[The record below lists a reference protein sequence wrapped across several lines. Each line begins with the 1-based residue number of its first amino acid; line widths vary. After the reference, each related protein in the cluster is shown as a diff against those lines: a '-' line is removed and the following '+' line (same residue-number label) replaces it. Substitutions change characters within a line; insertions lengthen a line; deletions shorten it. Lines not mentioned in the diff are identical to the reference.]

1 MLLATL
7 RRPLTYLLWI
17 AFWQIILSGSAFG
30 QSFKLKGIVFD
41 STRLFPLESVTV
53 LSSSGR
59 GAVTNAQGRY
69 EILVNEN
76 DSVWFSYLGKPTQ
89 KYAVAGIQNETQFDI
104 SLQITIPVLKE
115 IRLKPRNYKMDSIQN
130 RLDYAKIFEY
140 EKGKIRPSVTSSG
153 VGFDLT
159 EIIRMFQFRKNKS
172 MLATQRR
179 LLADERDAF
188 IASRFN
194 KGLIVR
200 LTGLKGGELDT
211 FMRLYKPDYDFALVT
226 PEYDFQVYIKKA
238 HEDYLRR
245 KNAGEF
251 RLEEERSF

>member
-1 MLLATL
+1 MPHL
-7 RRPLTYLLWI
+7 RRLCTYL
-17 AFWQIILSGSAFG
+17 ILLVFLQFLFSGSVSAQQFY
-30 QSFKLKGIVFD
+30 LKGVVYD
-41 STRLFPLESVTV
+41 STRFFPLESVTV
-53 LSSSGR
+53 LSSAGR
-59 GAVTNAQGRY
+59 GAVTNAQGKY

-89 KYAVAGIQNETQFDI
+89 KYAVSAIQNETQFDI

-140 EKGKIRPSVTSSG
+140 EKAKLRPSVSSAG
-153 VGFDLT
+153 VGFDIN

-179 LLADERDAF
+179 LLEDERDAF
-188 IASRFN
+188 VNSRFN

-200 LTGLKGGELDT
+200 LTGLKGGDLDT
-211 FMRLYKPDYDFALVT
+211 FIMLYKPDYDFALVT
-226 PEYDFQVYIKKA
+226 PEYDFQLYIKKA
-238 HEDYLRR
+238 FEDYQIRKKAGELRR
-245 KNAGEF
+245 
-251 RLEEERSF
+251 EE